1 MILQIILPSIYKA
14 VTFILK
20 YVENEENICD
30 YSGFHPYKYLLKVK
44 ELIHY
49 VNFVADV
56 TTPNVLT
63 IDIVKK
69 ATKND
74 KLLH

>member
-30 YSGFHPYKYLLKVK
+30 YSGFHPYKDFLKVK